1 MMLRLPLVFALMGS
15 VAAAQT
21 TTTLS
26 VSVQGRSFMVDRYLP
41 AGNGP
46 FPLVGLGHGFSL
58 SKDNVRG
65 LAQAL
70 QADGFA
76 VVAPQLTGGLSVDH
90 SLNADVLNAAVNA
103 VIMSGQGD
111 MTNVGLGG
119 HSAGGLAAWLAASR
133 RQGVTALMLFDPVDS
148 MNSLGV
154 PATSMVTAP
163 TLFAFAPPQSC
174 NSMNN
179 SLSWFTSKVG
189 AKGRFNVVMANH
201 CDPTE
206 PQSSTCN
213 LACGPSFITPA
224 TWSATRSALYKRYAR
239 SFFNQFMRASRS
251 MCVEQMAPGDVAANA
266 INQVDLQLGNL
277 CGADGGVPMGG
288 GSAGG
293 GSAGGSTAGGAAGGS
308 MAGGVAGGAAG
319 GSTAGGAAGGSAA
332 GGTAGGSTA
341 GGAAGGGSAGGSTS
355 GGAAGG
361 ATAAGGTS
369 GTGGGTPA
377 LSCGP
382 SNCTG
387 CCNGNTCVPSSDN
400 TCGANGSAC
409 AICSAAQM
417 CEAGRCTSTPA
428 PGCSCATLEPGLLL
442 ALALLGALRRRH
454 PVS

>member
-1 MMLRLPLVFALMGS
+1 MSLRASLLLACLAS
-15 VAAAQT
+15 VASAQT
-21 TTTLS
+21 TTTIS
-26 VSVQGRSFMVDRYLP
+26 VMVQGRSFMVDRYLP

-90 SLNADVLNAAVNA
+90 SLNADVLNAAINA

-111 MTNVGLGG
+111 MANLGVGG

-133 RQGVTALMLFDPVDS
+133 RSTVRAVMLFDPVDNMNLGS
-148 MNSLGV
+148 M
-154 PATSMVTAP
+154 ATSMVSAP

-179 SLSWFTSKVG
+179 SIGWFTSKLG
-189 AKGRFNVVMANH
+189 PKGRFNVVMANH

-213 LACGPSFITPA
+213 LACAPNLFPPA
-224 TWSATRSALYKRYAR
+224 MWNAARSGLFKRYAR
-239 SFFNQFMRASRS
+239 AFFNQFMLGSRS
-251 MCVEQMAPGDVAANA
+251 ICVEQLAPVDVSANT

-293 GSAGGSTAGGAAGGS
+293 GSAGGSAGGATSGGS
-308 MAGGVAGGAAG
+308 AGGATSGGGAG
-319 GSTAGGAAGGSAA
+319 GSTS
-332 GGTAGGSTA
+332 
-341 GGAAGGGSAGGSTS
+341 GGSAGGSTS
-355 GGAAGG
+355 GGSSGG
-361 ATAAGGTS
+361 SVAV
-369 GTGGGTPA
+369 P
-377 LSCGP
+377 CGP
-382 SNCTG
+382 STCNG
-387 CCNGNTCVPSSDN
+387 CCNGNVCVMSTDA
-400 TCGANGSAC
+400 TCGLNGGAC

-417 CEAGRCTSTPA
+417 CDMGRCTSTPA
-428 PGCSCATLEPGLLL
+428 PGCSCAAVDPVFFL
-442 ALALLGALRRRH
+442 ALAALGVRRRRRA
-454 PVS
+454 VS